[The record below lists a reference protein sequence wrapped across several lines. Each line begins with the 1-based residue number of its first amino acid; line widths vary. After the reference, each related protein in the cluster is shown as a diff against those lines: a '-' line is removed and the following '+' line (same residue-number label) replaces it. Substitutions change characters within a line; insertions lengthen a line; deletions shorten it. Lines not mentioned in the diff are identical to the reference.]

1 MLNPR
6 ATAGF
11 TLIEVMVTVFVVA
24 IGLLTAAG
32 LQAVSKKAAIEATQ
46 RTTASVLGQDMLE
59 RLRSNPLQIDAYI
72 GRDVRSNNQPAA
84 SGCGGNTGTACSP
97 AQMVGFDYEQWW
109 ASLDG
114 ASEKIATGVGSATA
128 NAGGLR
134 SPVGCVRRANGWI
147 EVIIEW
153 RGLSLIDQ
161 TPDSDNPADPTA
173 ATCGP
178 ATVQADWELNTTT
191 NKSFRRVL
199 RLQAHIQ

>member
-32 LQAVSKKAAIEATQ
+32 LQAVSKKAALEATQ
-46 RTTASVLGQDMLE
+46 RTTASVLAQDMLE
-59 RLRSNPLQIDAYI
+59 RLRSNALNLDAYV
-72 GRDVRSNNQPAA
+72 GRDVRGNNQPPAA
-84 SGCGGNTGTACSP
+84 GCGGNTGTACDP
-97 AQMVGFDYEQWW
+97 TQMVAFDYAQWW

-114 ASEKIATGVGSATA
+114 ASEKIATGVGSATT

-134 SPVGCVRRANGWI
+134 SPVGCVRRENGWI

-153 RGLSLIDQ
+153 RGLSLISQ
-161 TPDSDNPADPTA
+161 TPDTDNPLDPTA
-173 ATCGP
+173 ATCGV
-178 ATVQADWELNTTT
+178 AARQADWELDTTT